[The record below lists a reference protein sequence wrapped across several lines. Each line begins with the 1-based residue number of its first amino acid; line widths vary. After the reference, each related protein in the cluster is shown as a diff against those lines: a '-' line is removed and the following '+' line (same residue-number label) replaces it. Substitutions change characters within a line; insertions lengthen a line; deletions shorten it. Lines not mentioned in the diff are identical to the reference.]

1 MSDGFLE
8 NIQLIMKKENKNYL
22 LEGKRDVE
30 SKKIYDHEEVMYLS
44 NYFYCW
50 ASKNHNYSMAL
61 DFFINSIFDFK
72 SK

>member
-1 MSDGFLE
+1 VSDGFLE

-44 NYFYCW
+44 NYFYC
-50 ASKNHNYSMAL
+50 
-61 DFFINSIFDFK
+61 
-72 SK
+72 